1 MTGHLN
7 IHALLHD
14 IFHRIFFI
22 LITNQVLITLLQ
34 CCYLILLCCVIF
46 SMLNCFLYLTLYL
59 ADNVATV
66 VKGMT
71 PIRCFICVCV
81 CMYIYVCMYIGR
93 ISLFRALRIR
103 HCLEHLSNE
112 DRLTLKLMIK
122 K

>member
-1 MTGHLN
+1 MLCYILDAQLFPLPHLVPRRQRSN
-7 IHALLHD
+7 SGKGYDSHSV
-14 IFHRIFFI
+14 F
-22 LITNQVLITLLQ
+22 
-34 CCYLILLCCVIF
+34 YMCVCVYVY
-46 SMLNCFLYLTLYL
+46 MC
-59 ADNVATV
+59 V
-66 VKGMT
+66 
-71 PIRCFICVCV
+71 CICVCMYVYMCVYMCV